1 MNAPNGSK
9 VNMKHIAVENH
20 FPHIGRKVTDAYICH
35 ALLDFYPFIWGQPN
49 MELRIPNTFLSH
61 NHS

>member
-1 MNAPNGSK
+1 ME
-9 VNMKHIAVENH
+9 HIAIENH

-35 ALLDFYPFIWGQPN
+35 ALLDFCPFIWGKPN